1 VLQFL
6 YGKEEGKSGI
16 ESVTRNQRFAL
27 RWLTDNC
34 SASGVVRVSAWELG
48 LNLGWSRQYARQI
61 LNALVDDDYLSVLR
75 QGTGHGATKFRVLSL
90 SETKQRLV
98 TTNTLESGR
107 RRVPS
112 DNIKDLLYLVKSKP
126 LGITREG
133 DSARRHYRDRI
144 QNIFDNVAIRVKK
157 PVQVK
162 NTPFKR
168 FQEHCDIPEVWKST
182 DFVCYFSFVHKVR
195 WGEMPKLE
203 WAKEC
208 GAARTLLRRIGDP
221 YAFKAFIQ
229 VAFYISK
236 RRPKGLYSFSFGD
249 FYEEVI
255 DREVT
260 DEILDEYDD
269 ECVFPW
275 LWEKVKREG
284 IAASVEYN
292 ARLTRRAFGIYD

>member
-1 VLQFL
+1 M
-6 YGKEEGKSGI
+6 
-16 ESVTRNQRFAL
+16 TRNQRFAL
-27 RWLTDNC
+27 RWLTDSC

-61 LNALVDDDYLSVLR
+61 LNALIDGGHLTVLR

-112 DNIKDLLYLVKSKP
+112 DNIKDLFYFSKNKT
-126 LGITREG
+126 LGITRETKYG
-133 DSARRHYRDRI
+133 RRYYRERI
-144 QNIFDNVAIRVKK
+144 QNIFDNVAIHVKK

-168 FQEHCDIPEVWKST
+168 FQEHCDTPEVWKST
-182 DFVCYFSFVHKVR
+182 DFVCYFSFVHNVR

-203 WAKEC
+203 WSKEC

-269 ECVFPW
+269 TYVFPW
-275 LWEKVKREG
+275 LYQ
-284 IAASVEYN
+284 EYKK
-292 ARLTRRAFGIYD
+292 TSTQVQDEYDKHLLKTYLGL

>member
-1 VLQFL
+1 
-6 YGKEEGKSGI
+6 
-16 ESVTRNQRFAL
+16 VTRNQRFAL
-27 RWLTDNC
+27 RWLTDSC
-34 SASGVVRVSAWELG
+34 SASGVIRVSAWELG
-48 LNLGWSRQYARQI
+48 INLGWSRQYARQI
-61 LNALVDDDYLSVLR
+61 LNSLIDGGHLSVLR

-90 SETKQRLV
+90 AETKQRLV

-107 RRVPS
+107 RQTPS
-112 DNIKDLLYLVKSKP
+112 DNLKDLLHFGYSKP
-126 LGITREG
+126 IGINKEIQHGRV
-133 DSARRHYRDRI
+133 HYREHV

-157 PVQVK
+157 PTQTK
-162 NTPFKR
+162 STPFKR
-168 FQEHCDIPEVWKST
+168 FREHCDLPEVWKAT

-229 VAFYISK
+229 VAFHISK
-236 RRPKGLYSFSFGD
+236 RKPKGLYSFSFGD

-260 DEILDEYDD
+260 DEVLDEYDD
-269 ECVFPW
+269 TCVFPW
-275 LWEKVKREG
+275 LYQKAREES
-284 IAASVEYN
+284 IAASREYN